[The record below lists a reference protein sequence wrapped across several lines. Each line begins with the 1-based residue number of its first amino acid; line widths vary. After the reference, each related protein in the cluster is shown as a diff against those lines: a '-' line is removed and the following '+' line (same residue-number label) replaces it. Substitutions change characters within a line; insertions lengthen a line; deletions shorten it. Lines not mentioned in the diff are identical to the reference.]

1 MMKKLTFFFLVAVV
15 ASCSLKRVERF
26 KDIPYMTASDSLPE
40 KTLNVFQPKKAK
52 DAPVLLFIHGGSWN
66 SGNKEIYNFL
76 GTRFAKKGVVT
87 VIMDYPLS
95 PDYQVQSMALAS
107 AQAVNWMHQ
116 SIENYGGSKD
126 KLFVSGHS
134 AGGHLASLIA
144 VNDLYFGQVG
154 VENPIKG
161 VVLIDA
167 AGLDMKWFLEQM
179 NYEPGTSYNIPFTDS
194 PEVWEE
200 TSPIY
205 HLDTNDPPMMIL
217 LGGKTLPG
225 ITLTTARFMEA
236 YKEFVPEPI
245 YIFQKRK
252 KHKGMIV
259 QFIYSPN
266 KVYREI
272 LKFMGE

>member
-1 MMKKLTFFFLVAVV
+1 MQKLTLIFLIVALS
-15 ASCSLKRVERF
+15 ACSLKRVERF
-26 KDIPYMTASDSLPE
+26 KDITYLTASDSLPE
-40 KTLNVFQPKKAK
+40 KKLNVFKPKKSK
-52 DAPVLLFIHGGSWN
+52 DAPVLLFIHGGSWD
-66 SGNKEIYNFL
+66 SGDKEIYNFL

-95 PDYQVQSMALAS
+95 PEYQVQSMALAS
-107 AQAVNWMHQ
+107 AQAVNWMHE
-116 SIENYGGSKD
+116 SIEEYGGSKD
-126 KLFVSGHS
+126 RIFVSGHS

-144 VNDLYFGQVG
+144 VNNKYFDQLG
-154 VENPIKG
+154 VSNPIQG
-161 VVLIDA
+161 AVLIDA

-205 HLDTNDPPMMIL
+205 HLDVEDPPLLIM
-217 LGGKTLPG
+217 LGGRTLPG
-225 ITLTTARFMEA
+225 NTLTTERFMEA
-236 YKEFVPEPI
+236 HKSFEPNPK
-245 YIFQKRK
+245 YIFQPRK

-259 QFIYSPN
+259 QFIYTPN

>member
-1 MMKKLTFFFLVAVV
+1 MQKITLVFLIVALS
-15 ASCSLKRVERF
+15 ACSLKRVERF
-26 KDIPYMTASDSLPE
+26 KDIPYLSASDSLPE
-40 KTLNVFQPKKAK
+40 KTLNVFKPKKAQE
-52 DAPVLLFIHGGSWN
+52 APVLLFIHGGSWN

-107 AQAVNWMHQ
+107 AQAVNWMHE
-116 SIENYGGSKD
+116 SIEDYGGSK
-126 KLFVSGHS
+126 KRIFVSGHS

-144 VNDLYFGQVG
+144 VNDRYFDLLG
-154 VENPIKG
+154 VANPIKG
-161 VVLIDA
+161 AVLIDA

-179 NYEPGTSYNIPFTDS
+179 KYEPGTSYNIPFTDS

-205 HLDTNDPPMMIL
+205 HLDSEDPPLLIM
-217 LGGKTLPG
+217 LGGRTLPG
-225 ITLTTARFMEA
+225 ITLTTERFMEA
-236 YKEFVPEPI
+236 YKEIEPTPH
-245 YIFQKRK
+245 YIFQPRK

-259 QFIYSPN
+259 QFIYTPN

>member
-1 MMKKLTFFFLVAVV
+1 MNKISLLLVLLFISSA
-15 ASCSLKRVERF
+15 CSFRPIQKH
-26 KDIPYMTASDSLPE
+26 KDIVYLKESDSLPS
-40 KTLNVFQPKKAK
+40 KSLNVFAPKKAVN
-52 DAPVLLFIHGGSWN
+52 APVMLFIHGGNWN

-95 PDYQVQSMALAS
+95 PEYQVQSMAIAS
-107 AQAVNWMHQ
+107 AQAVKWMYE
-116 SIENYGGSKD
+116 SIEDYGGSKD
-126 KLFVSGHS
+126 RLYVSGHS

-144 VNDLYFGQVG
+144 VNNQYFDQLG
-154 VENPIKG
+154 VSNPIQG
-161 VVLIDA
+161 AVLIDA

-205 HLDTNDPPMMIL
+205 HLDPNDPPMMIM
-217 LGGKTLPG
+217 LGGNTLPG
-225 ITLTTARFMEA
+225 ITLTTERFMEA
-236 YKEFVPEPI
+236 YKEYVPEPNFI
-245 YIFQKRK
+245 YQARK

>member
-1 MMKKLTFFFLVAVV
+1 MRTVILSFFLILTFSA
-15 ASCSLKRVERF
+15 CSLKRVERF

-95 PDYQVQSMALAS
+95 PEYQVQSMALAS
-107 AQAVNWMHQ
+107 AQAVNWMHE
-116 SIENYGGSKD
+116 SIKDYGGSKD
-126 KLFVSGHS
+126 RLFVSGHS
-134 AGGHLASLIA
+134 AGGHLASLIT
-144 VNDLYFGQVG
+144 VNNQYFDQLG
-154 VENPIKG
+154 VSNPIQG
-161 VVLIDA
+161 AVLIDA

-179 NYEPGTSYNIPFTDS
+179 NYEQGTSYNIPFTDS

-205 HLDTNDPPMMIL
+205 HLDAEDPPLLIL
-217 LGGKTLPG
+217 LGGRTLPG
-225 ITLTTARFMEA
+225 ITLTTERFMEA
-236 YKEFVPEPI
+236 YKEFEPAPN
-245 YIFQKRK
+245 YIFQPRK

>member
-1 MMKKLTFFFLVAVV
+1 MQKLTLIFLIIALS
-15 ASCSLKRVERF
+15 ACSLKRVERF
-26 KDIPYMTASDSLPE
+26 KEITYLEASDSLPE
-40 KTLNVFQPKKAK
+40 KKLNVFKPKKAQN
-52 DAPVLLFIHGGSWN
+52 APVLLFIHGGSWD

-107 AQAVNWMHQ
+107 AHAVNWMYE
-116 SIENYGGSKD
+116 SIEQYGGSKD
-126 KLFVSGHS
+126 RLFVSGHS
-134 AGGHLASLIA
+134 AGGHLASLIS
-144 VNDLYFGQVG
+144 VNDRYFQQLEVS
-154 VENPIKG
+154 NPIKG
-161 VVLIDA
+161 TVLIDA
-167 AGLDMKWFLEQM
+167 AGLDMKWFLEEM

-205 HLDTNDPPMMIL
+205 HLDSHAPPMLIL
-217 LGGKTLPG
+217 LGGRTLPG
-225 ITLTTARFMEA
+225 ITLTTERFMEA
-236 YKEFVPEPI
+236 YREIEPNPNF
-245 YIFQKRK
+245 IFQKRK

-259 QFIYSPN
+259 QFIYTPN

-272 LKFMGE
+272 LKFMEE

>member
-1 MMKKLTFFFLVAVV
+1 MNKISLLLALVCISMA
-15 ASCSLKRVERF
+15 CSFRPIQKH
-26 KDIPYMTASDSLPE
+26 KDIVYLMESDSLPS
-40 KTLNVFQPKKAK
+40 KSLNVFAPKKVVN
-52 DAPVLLFIHGGSWN
+52 APVMMFIHGGNWN

-76 GTRFAKKGVVT
+76 GTRLAKKGVVA
-87 VIMDYPLS
+87 VIIDYPLS
-95 PDYQVQSMALAS
+95 PSYQVQSMALAS
-107 AQAVNWMHQ
+107 AQAVNWIYG
-116 SIENYGGSKD
+116 SIEDYGGSQD
-126 KLFVSGHS
+126 RIFVSGHS

-144 VNDLYFGQVG
+144 VNNKYFDQLGAS
-154 VENPIKG
+154 NPIQG
-161 VVLIDA
+161 AVLIDA

-179 NYEPGTSYNIPFTDS
+179 NYEAGTSYNIPFTDS

-205 HLDTNDPPMMIL
+205 HLDTNDPPMLIM

-225 ITLTTARFMEA
+225 ITLTTERFMEA

-245 YIFQKRK
+245 FIYQQRK